1 MACCSPAKTE
11 QVESKKAETVKALAA
26 EANAFADSTWC
37 LTPRAALRRSFT
49 VSSRRSSKLRNHCAE
64 VRFCSWNQHE
74 GSVSDRKTGMG
85 CKGVVDHE
93 IPSLAS
99 SLSQG

>member
-11 QVESKKAETVKALAA
+11 HVGSKKAETVNAVAA

-49 VSSRRSSKLRNHCAE
+49 VTSRRSSKLRTHCAE
-64 VRFCSWNQHE
+64 VRSCSWSQHE
-74 GSVSDRKTGMG
+74 GSVSDRKTGMR
-85 CKGVVDHE
+85 CKRVVDHE

-99 SLSQG
+99 PLSQG